1 MDHPSTR
8 LLARYA
14 LGEITDEAELT
25 AFEEHLLECDEC
37 RKKAVAVDLIGTV
50 PLQGDDKPVL
60 HISAGSGEMPVA
72 LCGVDGSRNIIS
84 EVLLPGLDAHV
95 VCPACLTVLKAGAGQ
110 QAQRV
115 N

>member
-25 AFEEHLLECDEC
+25 AFEEHLLGCEEC
-37 RKKAVAVDLIGTV
+37 RRKAVAVDLIGTV
-50 PLQGDDKPVL
+50 PLQGDEKPML
-60 HISAGSGEMPVA
+60 HIAGGPGETPIA
-72 LCGVDGSRNIIS
+72 LCGVDGSRNVIS
-84 EVLLPGLDAHV
+84 EILLPGLDATV
-95 VCPACLTVLKAGAGQ
+95 VCPSCLAVLQGGTGQKAH
-110 QAQRV
+110 V